1 VKYLRHHIDTP
12 LVYRRTKQPSI
23 PRGLCRHTSPS
34 ATVATTFVYTLD
46 ESGPGET
53 TLPSGPIGPIDHA
66 FVASVKALPKK
77 DAVPPHSEAFADAG
91 YGTHLFDKKNFTGG
105 LVLMDGTVVHYICR
119 RQATMAENSTISE
132 IFAVFEVG
140 KDIQWI
146 RLIMM
151 DLGIPY
157 TGPITIGE
165 DNSATRMI
173 AHGGKMSRNV
183 RHVAVQTLAIQRMVD
198 IGAAALREVGSTENP
213 ADHFT
218 KILPGP
224 PLYKH
229 CGEMMGLR
237 FLTALHLAAVAR
249 RNQAA

>member
-1 VKYLRHHIDTP
+1 
-12 LVYRRTKQPSI
+12 
-23 PRGLCRHTSPS
+23 
-34 ATVATTFVYTLD
+34 
-46 ESGPGET
+46 
-53 TLPSGPIGPIDHA
+53 
-66 FVASVKALPKK
+66 
-77 DAVPPHSEAFADAG
+77 
-91 YGTHLFDKKNFTGG
+91 LFDKKNFTGG

-183 RHVAVQTLAIQRMVD
+183 RHVAVKLSPFNAWSTLVLPLFVRSARLKIRRITLPRFCLV
-198 IGAAALREVGSTENP
+198 LHCTSTVE
-213 ADHFT
+213 
-218 KILPGP
+218 
-224 PLYKH
+224 
-229 CGEMMGLR
+229 R
-237 FLTALHLAAVAR
+237 
-249 RNQAA
+249 